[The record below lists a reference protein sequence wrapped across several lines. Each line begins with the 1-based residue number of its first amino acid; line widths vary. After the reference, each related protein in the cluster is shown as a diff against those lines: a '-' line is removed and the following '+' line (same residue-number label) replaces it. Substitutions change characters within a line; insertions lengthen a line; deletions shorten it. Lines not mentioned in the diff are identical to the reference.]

1 MNSDLP
7 WERRPWARAGQRVR
21 FSGEGSPPGLEVW
34 PLPRGGGRTL
44 LSPKCHLAPCSRR
57 PGLAGQPD
65 SDLLDSSPPTEAQAG
80 VDSGGPGGRIQLSR
94 KPPALR
100 PPVGFPSPEWRRLAS
115 SVSTPPA
122 KADAPTCPNFPD
134 ALEGFCP
141 SHFSSEGPGG
151 PPDSPALQP
160 PARTSTVCRPHLR
173 LLLRPW
179 SNPSPRLDN
188 VCLHSDPTP
197 PLIEA
202 LEQPP

>member
-7 WERRPWARAGQRVR
+7 WECRPWAWAGQRVR

-34 PLPRGGGRTL
+34 PLPRDRGRTL

-65 SDLLDSSPPTEAQAG
+65 SDLLDSSPPPKHRLVLTLGALGATSSSA
-80 VDSGGPGGRIQLSR
+80 VSHRLSGPQW
-94 KPPALR
+94 
-100 PPVGFPSPEWRRLAS
+100 VFPSPEWRRLAG
-115 SVSTPPA
+115 SVSTQPA

-141 SHFSSEGPGG
+141 SHFSSEELGG
-151 PPDSPALQP
+151 PPDSPAPQP
-160 PARTSTVCRPHLR
+160 PARTSTVCCPHLR

-179 SNPSPRLDN
+179 SNPSPRPDN